1 MMHSPS
7 KMAAVRYFPSIH
19 DNTTKNPKI
28 WAPFD
33 PKPKQLNSRNI
44 TSTTDSS
51 NKDCK
56 TGADQNSST
65 SQQVESKAA
74 WNTLGCLAVSEY
86 QPLDVFS
93 GTAEDPGSASWSEAE
108 EICELYIRLKEIE
121 LCNMIG
127 ETSGIPE
134 CK

>member
-1 MMHSPS
+1 
-7 KMAAVRYFPSIH
+7 MAAVRYFPSIH
-19 DNTTKNPKI
+19 DDTTENMKI

-33 PKPKQLNSRNI
+33 PKPKQLNSQNI
-44 TSTTDSS
+44 SSTSDSS
-51 NKDCK
+51 DKDCK

-65 SQQVESKAA
+65 SQQVEAKAA
-74 WNTLGCLAVSEY
+74 WKTLSEY
-86 QPLDVFS
+86 RPLDVFS
-93 GTAEDPGSASWSEAE
+93 VTAEDPGSASWSEAE